1 MKNDQTTSSGCASTV
16 SEALRFEL
24 INPSDPYT
32 FTAPDLE
39 TAALAVVLLGR
50 GQYGGKSL
58 DGGEDVPIFLFGGH
72 DEWFAEK
79 FGRTPKESLDHIEHE
94 AIAACLDTLTLGRAE
109 RSSMNNIG
117 KGATLL
123 AAALRDATEAA

>member
-1 MKNDQTTSSGCASTV
+1 MNNA
-16 SEALRFEL
+16 ALRFEL

-39 TAALAVVLLGR
+39 TAALAVVLLSR

-58 DGGEDVPIFLFGGH
+58 DGGNDVPIFLFGGH
-72 DEWFAEK
+72 NEWFTEK
-79 FGRTPKESLDHIEHE
+79 FGRTVQESLDHIAHE
-94 AIAACLDTLTLGRAE
+94 AIAACLDTFTLGREE

-117 KGATLL
+117 KGAQML
-123 AAALRDATEAA
+123 AKALRERA